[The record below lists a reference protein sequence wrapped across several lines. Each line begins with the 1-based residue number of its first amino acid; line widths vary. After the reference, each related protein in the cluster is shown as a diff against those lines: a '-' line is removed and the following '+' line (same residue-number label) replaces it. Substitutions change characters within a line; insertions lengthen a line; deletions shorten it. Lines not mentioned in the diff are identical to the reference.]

1 VISTLRG
8 TVTGQL
14 AGGVVVEVGGVGLFA
29 LVPGRTLS
37 SLRVGEDTMLY
48 TTLVVRED
56 DLSLY
61 GFAVEED
68 RQVFDL
74 LRSVTG
80 VGPKSAMGVLSEM
93 RAGDIATAIAREDD
107 KAFTAV
113 SGIGPKTGKLIVL
126 TLQGKIAHLQ
136 GTLAAAAP
144 PGDNPLTVTDRHDI
158 VGALVGL
165 GWSEKVAGQ
174 ALDDVLSLHDG
185 DPPPVTDLIKAVL
198 AMLGPKT
205 ISGDNR

>member
-1 VISTLRG
+1 MISTLRG
-8 TVTGQL
+8 TVTGQM
-14 AGGVVVEVGGVGLFA
+14 AGGVVIDVGGVGLFA
-29 LVPGRTLS
+29 LVPGRTLR

-61 GFAVEED
+61 GFAAEDD

-80 VGPKSAMGVLSEM
+80 VGPKSAMGVLSDM
-93 RAGDIATAIAREDD
+93 SAGEIATAITREDD

-126 TLQGKIAHLQ
+126 TLQGKIGHLA
-136 GTLAAAAP
+136 GSLVSAAP
-144 PGDNPLTVTDRHDI
+144 GGDNTLPVTARHDI

-165 GWSEKVAGQ
+165 GWSEKVVGH
-174 ALDDVLSLHDG
+174 ALDDVMSQLEG
-185 DPPPVTDLIKAVL
+185 PPPPVTELIKRVL
-198 AMLGPKT
+198 AVLGPKT
-205 ISGDNR
+205 VTGDGR

>member
-8 TVTGQL
+8 TVTGHTS
-14 AGGVVVEVGGVGLFA
+14 GGVVVEVGGVGLFA
-29 LVPGRTLS
+29 LVPGRTRG
-37 SLRVGEDTMLY
+37 SLQIGQDTMLY

-61 GFAVEED
+61 GFALEED
-68 RQVFDL
+68 RQIFDL

-93 RAGDIATAIAREDD
+93 SAGEVATAIAREDD
-107 KAFTAV
+107 RAFTAV

-126 TLQGKIAHLQ
+126 TLQGKIAHLT
-136 GTLAAAAP
+136 GPMVTATPA
-144 PGDNPLTVTDRHDI
+144 GDNALTATARHDI

-165 GWSEKVAGQ
+165 GWSDKVAGH
-174 ALDDVLSLHDG
+174 ALDDVMSQLEG
-185 DPPPVTDLIKAVL
+185 DTPPVTELIKRAL
-198 AMLGPKT
+198 AILGPKT
-205 ISGDNR
+205 VTGDGR